1 MFNYISMTTADIKGW
16 TKADA
21 RNYLNY
27 LHQSNTGLILRTN
40 RSLAEFVPTGDWTG
54 FILNGTHVYSN
65 SQTIEMILDAVACDH
80 HGRLEREEREF
91 LRAVTGRLDGRP
103 NAADRAEATVARIFS
118 NIFG

>member
-1 MFNYISMTTADIKGW
+1 MFNYISLTTADIKGW
-16 TKADA
+16 EKSDA

-40 RSLAEFVPTGDWTG
+40 RGISEIIPTGDWTG
-54 FILNGTHVYSN
+54 FIINGRVYSN
-65 SQTIEMILDAVACDH
+65 AQTISIILDAIACDH
-80 HGRLEREEREF
+80 HGRIEREEREF

-103 NAADRAEATVARIFS
+103 NIADRAEASVARIFF

>member
-1 MFNYISMTTADIKGW
+1 MFNYITMNTADIKGW
-16 TKADA
+16 SKADA

-80 HGRLEREEREF
+80 HGRIEREEREF
-91 LRAVTGRLDGRP
+91 LRAATGRLDGRP
-103 NAADRAEATVARIFS
+103 NIVDRVESSIGDILVSIFR
-118 NIFG
+118 